1 MIKSDLRSRM
11 CNWGNHV
18 GGRVGP
24 ETFPTVAPMFRD
36 APISKWWEEAWGD
49 QETAP
54 QEITPPV
61 DERDAEIIDRLVLSI
76 KSQRLK
82 LALLIEYAN
91 TPKSF
96 NWRRYGYTDSV
107 NEACRLMEYLLE
119 GQSKKAIALRMI
131 AENRHTETHI
141 ADVCG
146 CSQSYVSQ
154 LKTA

>member
-91 TPKSF
+91 TPKLF
-96 NWRRYGYTDSV
+96 NWRRYGYTESV
-107 NEACRLMEYLLE
+107 NEACNLIEDMLA
-119 GQSKKAIALRMI
+119 GQSKKAQVLKLIEQGKPAQSI
-131 AENRHTETHI
+131 AEIVGVSH
-141 ADVCG
+141 
-146 CSQSYVSQ
+146 QYVYQ
-154 LKTA
+154 LTCK